1 MGLLLSCCCS
11 QIKNLIHMQH
21 PPPQLNHIYSSHPSE
36 IKHSELRVTM
46 RDLTADN
53 KKKSR
58 SQLDTF
64 SFAFYS

>member
-1 MGLLLSCCCS
+1 
-11 QIKNLIHMQH
+11 MQH